1 MVVGYGACMIGVLY
15 VVAIFVIR
23 RCLFFSCFFLFFFG
37 KLYQCRYCCC
47 LISFQSERITF
58 ICLYASIYVFVWPYM
73 CMLLLPVRVS
83 WRWWSTYIHTFFIV
97 CVCVC
102 VCESRRLFILWFIYN
117 EMAENVFVVFFIYC
131 CCFIFLLDGYFFV
144 LLLVPLVALST
155 QIQSLHSSISVTF
168 PTRIFVVCF
177 MHTLCCFSMFSIFST
192 ILATVFLLLVM
203 TLVCMANVGGT
214 AMCGEQRRYFFQSS
228 LPILPSFGL
237 PIIVEYSSIF
247 TKTKMYN
254 SDVNS

>member
-1 MVVGYGACMIGVLY
+1 MSL
-15 VVAIFVIR
+15 
-23 RCLFFSCFFLFFFG
+23 
-37 KLYQCRYCCC
+37 
-47 LISFQSERITF
+47 
-58 ICLYASIYVFVWPYM
+58 
-73 CMLLLPVRVS
+73 LLLPDQFSIGTDHFYLPICFYICICLTVYVYVTAACS
-83 WRWWSTYIHTFFIV
+83 SLMALMKHIHTYIFH

-102 VCESRRLFILWFIYN
+102 VCLWESAIVHIMIYLQWDGW
-117 EMAENVFVVFFIYC
+117 ECVCCFFIYC